1 MYTSIAGKSSF
12 TIFIIF
18 VFMYIS
24 IFFRF
29 TELDLEGRYSAVREA
44 VGLNIRQAATIVNQT
59 FLLWRL
65 HDTRICDPL
74 LEPVNNE
81 DLSNTDDGIV
91 IYL

>member
-1 MYTSIAGKSSF
+1 MCVSTF
-12 TIFIIF
+12 L
-18 VFMYIS
+18 
-24 IFFRF
+24 RF

-74 LEPVNNE
+74 LEPINNE
-81 DLSNTDDGIV
+81 DLSNTDEGIV
-91 IYL
+91 TYL